1 MEELLGISPIGV
13 NDNFFELGGHSLLA
27 IQIVSRLRDE
37 FEVDIPMREFLFE
50 SPTAA
55 KIARV
60 IADSLESDTDIDEIE
75 RLLTEVENLS
85 DEEIDLI

>member
-1 MEELLGISPIGV
+1 MSELLGIAEIGV

-37 FEVDIPMREFLFE
+37 FQVNIPMREFLFE
-50 SPTAA
+50 APTAA

-60 IADSLESDTDIDEIE
+60 ISNNLVADISNDELE
-75 RLLTEVENLS
+75 RLLLEVENM
-85 DEEIDLI
+85 EIK